1 MNMDRQINSKGWIWF
16 IRAWISIPILIWIP
30 FIVAFFF
37 PVRPSESHSSFWI
50 IVALLIAQSLIR
62 DFWYFRSHKLYIPSM
77 INYGI
82 LVPVV
87 VFMTIPLVRWFV
99 AGQTAP
105 GPTMSPIVYLVVLAT
120 ITPYLLFLQ
129 FPKSKAKFST
139 E

>member
-1 MNMDRQINSKGWIWF
+1 
-16 IRAWISIPILIWIP
+16 
-30 FIVAFFF
+30 
-37 PVRPSESHSSFWI
+37 
-50 IVALLIAQSLIR
+50 
-62 DFWYFRSHKLYIPSM
+62 M